1 MNFSK
6 TDNENSI
13 IYQRAFNKHFFE
25 FLDEILLIFPENKD
39 IIAAKVY
46 FENFKKMNPSII
58 IKSWVKFIY
67 LPYSDIINNDNIMYF
82 FFKEYDEDLSH
93 LKNKNEILFAIEKL
107 KKPLQELDEE
117 NLNKIK
123 QYIKNLNNLSIYFAA

>member
-6 TDNENSI
+6 ADNENSI

-25 FLDEILLIFPENKD
+25 FLDEIILIFPENKD

-82 FFKEYDEDLSH
+82 FFKEYEEEFGDINFIEFKKRVLEIE
-93 LKNKNEILFAIEKL
+93 KNKVLYFMMSYSKNVVLVRVPEDKNKEKT
-107 KKPLQELDEE
+107 K
-117 NLNKIK
+117 
-123 QYIKNLNNLSIYFAA
+123 

>member
-6 TDNENSI
+6 ADNENSI

-25 FLDEILLIFPENKD
+25 FLDEIILIFPENKD

-107 KKPLQELDEE
+107 KKPLQELNEE

-123 QYIKNLNNLSIYFAA
+123 QYIKNLNNLSIHFAG

>member
-6 TDNENSI
+6 ADNENSI

-25 FLDEILLIFPENKD
+25 FLDEIILIFPENKD

-93 LKNKNEILFAIEKL
+93 LKNKNEILSAIEKL
-107 KKPLQELDEE
+107 KKPLQELNEE

-123 QYIKNLNNLSIYFAA
+123 QYIKNLNNLSIHFSA